1 MQIKSNEDT
10 ARQMGERL
18 EMAGHLEAIPVYYAE
33 ESNLPAA
40 LYGRQIYEKKNGLMN
55 SLGEKV
61 RARGCAIVGIGA
73 ALTTEEAAQAT
84 RIAIEN
90 K

>member
-40 LYGRQIYEKKNGLMN
+40 LYGRQACGTL
-55 SLGEKV
+55 S
-61 RARGCAIVGIGA
+61 
-73 ALTTEEAAQAT
+73 
-84 RIAIEN
+84 
-90 K
+90 